1 MCGIAGIVKSDAQ
14 AMVGADTVRRMCRT
28 MVHRGPD
35 DEGIYVN
42 GAVGLGM
49 RRLAII
55 DLSTGHQPLSN
66 EDKSVWVVL
75 NGEIY
80 NFQELRTGLER
91 AGHRFRTNSDTEVIC
106 HLYEDYGESCVEK
119 LRGMFAFALYDERK
133 KLLLLSRDRMGEKP
147 LHYAEIGGA
156 LLFGSEIKALLAAA
170 PELRELKPE
179 NLHYYFQFGYI
190 PDPHSAFANIHK
202 LLPGHSLVLANGQ
215 IRIRRYWDIPQY
227 GTVQTISEEECLEEL
242 ERRLSEAVRLQM
254 ISDVPLGALLSGGV
268 DSSTVVAFMA
278 RASSRPVKT
287 FSIGFRNQDFN
298 ELQYARAVAERFGT
312 EHHELF
318 VEPSIGGTLEILS
331 HILEEP
337 FRDSSI
343 LPTYHVCA
351 LARQHV
357 TVAVNGDGGDE
368 LFAGYDRYQRNLK
381 GGPLDGIPSWMG
393 RFYRERLYPHLASRV
408 PGRNYIFNATLSP
421 RERYLDS
428 ISHLPAWGRERQLF
442 SEEFLAQAGSGM
454 QAPELFRNYYDG
466 APAVD
471 PLSRLQYLDAKTN
484 LPYQL
489 LTKVDRMSMACSLET
504 RVPILDYRFVE
515 WVTSLPSRWKLNG
528 NTKKYIFK
536 KLAERV
542 GVPPRV
548 LHRPKQ
554 GFALPLVH
562 WMRQEMKDDLIRV
575 LLEPRTLQRGYFN
588 PKAVRQLLD
597 EHFSG
602 RRNRSGQIWMLLMLE
617 FWHRNF
623 LECPDG
629 FTRLPIY
636 TREVVARSR
645 EECRTNNSAVS
656 PRPTA
661 VGENLP

>member
-1 MCGIAGIVKSDAQ
+1 VCGIAGIIKKD
-14 AMVGADTVRRMCRT
+14 VGAAVDAEVLRRMCRT

-35 DEGIYVN
+35 DEGIYVK

-66 EDKSVWVVL
+66 EDETVWVVL

-80 NFQELRTGLER
+80 NFQELRTELER
-91 AGHRFRTNSDTEVIC
+91 AGHHFRTHSDTEVIC
-106 HLYEDYGESCVEK
+106 HLYEEHGETCVEK

-133 KLLLLSRDRMGEKP
+133 RLLLLARDRMGEKP
-147 LHYAEIGGA
+147 LHYAQTNGSFV
-156 LLFGSEIKALLAAA
+156 FGSEIKALLAAA
-170 PELRELKPE
+170 PELRELKLE

-190 PDPHSAFANIHK
+190 PDPHSVFTNIQK
-202 LLPGHSLVLANGQ
+202 LPPGHSLVFTDGQ
-215 IRIRRYWDIPQY
+215 IRIRRYWDLPRY
-227 GTVQTISEEECLEEL
+227 GTATLISEEECLEEL
-242 ERRLSEAVRLQM
+242 ERRLAEAVRLQM

-278 RASSRPVKT
+278 RASSRPIKT
-287 FSIGFRNQDFN
+287 FSIGFRHADFN

-312 EHHELF
+312 EHHELY
-318 VEPSIGGTLEILS
+318 VDSSKGDTLETLT

-337 FRDSSI
+337 FADNSA
-343 LPTYHVCA
+343 LPTYQVCA

-357 TVAVNGDGGDE
+357 TVALNGDGGDE
-368 LFAGYDRYQRNLK
+368 LFAGYDRYEQNVNGNALN
-381 GGPLDGIPSWMG
+381 GFPQWMG
-393 RFYRERLYPHLASRV
+393 RFYREHLYPHLPAAIS
-408 PGRNYIFNATLSP
+408 GRNYVYNATLSP

-428 ISHLPAWGRERQLF
+428 VTHLPAWGRERLLF
-442 SEEFLAQAGSGM
+442 SADFISLAGDGA
-454 QAPELFRNYYDG
+454 QAPELFRQYYDT
-466 APAVD
+466 ALAQD

-484 LPYQL
+484 LPFQL

-504 RVPILDYRFVE
+504 RVPILDHCFVE
-515 WVTSLPSRWKLNG
+515 WVTSLPAHWKLNG

-542 GVPPRV
+542 GVPRHV

-562 WMRQEMKDDLIRV
+562 WMRQEMKGELIRV
-575 LLEPRTLQRGYFN
+575 LMEPRTLQRGYFN
-588 PKAVRQLLD
+588 PQSVKKLLD
-597 EHFSG
+597 EHVSG
-602 RRNRSGQIWMLLMLE
+602 RRDRSGQLWVLLMLE
-617 FWHRNF
+617 LWHRNF

-629 FTRLPIY
+629 YTRLPIY
-636 TREVVARSR
+636 AREILACSR
-645 EECRTNNSAVS
+645 EGQRQPSEAACPS
-656 PRPTA
+656 PTA
-661 VGENLP
+661 VGESLP